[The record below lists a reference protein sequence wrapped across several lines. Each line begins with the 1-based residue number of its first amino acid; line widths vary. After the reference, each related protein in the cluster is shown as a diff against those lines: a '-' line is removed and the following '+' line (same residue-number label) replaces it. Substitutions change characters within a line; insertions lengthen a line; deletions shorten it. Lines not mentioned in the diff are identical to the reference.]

1 MGAFLDDTDIDL
13 TVAGEQEERDTTDV
27 AAAIAWDDLTIVE
40 PAAANGNGHHPPA
53 HTPYIAPPGLSVRN
67 LSQYQIRRVEWL
79 DKPFLQRSAF
89 HLLAGRKG
97 SCKGTWL
104 CGLAARVSRG
114 DLYTKPKRVLV
125 ITSEDSVELDF
136 LPRLVAAGGN
146 PHMVDIVNGDFLMP
160 ANIGWLRDKALEIG
174 DVGLII
180 IDPIGNHL
188 GGADT
193 DKEGLVRVG
202 ISPLNPLADELDTI
216 IMGVRHLGKD
226 VSRGAL
232 ASVLGSTAWV
242 DVPRCV
248 ILMAVDDEDDN
259 LFHAQVVAGNR
270 GPRGNSGRAFRLELV
285 DVHPAREITLVT
297 PAGESQKD
305 VEALL
310 GGKPGHDAPTSRS
323 AEASELILDILENEG
338 EQESAALD
346 ARIAAE
352 TGLKAGTVRN
362 LRTRLRDQGLAH
374 AVPDKDEFGAVQRWL
389 IRRTSAPRTAAA

>member
-1 MGAFLDDTDIDL
+1 MSDEHSGDDADIDR
-13 TVAGEQEERDTTDV
+13 TYPAEQEERDITDT
-27 AAAIAWDDLTIVE
+27 AAVIAWPDLVLTTTGYS
-40 PAAANGNGHHPPA
+40 NGNGSHP
-53 HTPYIAPPGLSVRN
+53 YVAPPGLSIRN
-67 LSQYQIRRVEWL
+67 LSQYRIRRVEWL

-104 CGLAARVSRG
+104 CGLAAKVSRG
-114 DLYTKPKRVLV
+114 HLYNKPKRVLV

-136 LPRLVAAGGN
+136 LPRLVAADGD
-146 PHMVDIVNGDFLMP
+146 PSQVDIVNGPFLMP
-160 ANIGWLRDKALEIG
+160 ANIAWLRDRATEIG
-174 DVGLII
+174 DVGLIV

-202 ISPLNPLADELDTI
+202 ISPLNPLADELDTMI
-216 IMGVRHLGKD
+216 VGVRHLGKD

-259 LFHAQVVAGNR
+259 LYHAQVVAGNR
-270 GPRGNSGRAFRLELV
+270 GPKGSAGRAFRLELV
-285 DVHPAREITLVT
+285 DVHPAQEITLVT
-297 PAGESQKD
+297 PAGESAKD

-310 GGKPGHDAPTSRS
+310 GYKVETSTPTSRS
-323 AEASELILDILENEG
+323 AEASELILDILEAEG
-338 EQESAALD
+338 VQESDAFD
-346 ARIAAE
+346 ARIAKE
-352 TGLKAGTVRN
+352 TSLSAKTVRN
-362 LRTRLRDQGLAH
+362 IRGSLKTAGLITAFVGEKNEDATVAKWH
-374 AVPDKDEFGAVQRWL
+374 
-389 IRRTSAPRTAAA
+389 IRRTQAPRSDA